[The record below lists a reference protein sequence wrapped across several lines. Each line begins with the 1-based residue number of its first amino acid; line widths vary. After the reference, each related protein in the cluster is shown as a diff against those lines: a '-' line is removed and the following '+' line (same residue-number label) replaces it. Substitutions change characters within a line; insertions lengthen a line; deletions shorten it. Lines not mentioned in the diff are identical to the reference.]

1 MFQSASNHQRYF
13 AAYLNAK
20 SKVLNFTFFFR
31 NPIKDQRPPPCP
43 QMPTVKMQNPPC
55 PFHTFNPLCGDVE
68 PFRLSPLLK
77 KTLQHMLKRYIVR
90 QLCRYFLHIANFLF
104 FARKMPTI
112 RNIWFCHHVD
122 CLVLL
127 LRSFI
132 LRKNW
137 ITLLFVTKSNIWI
150 TDLLP
155 IRYSLFVCIYIDNI
169 DYWFDYFHYQY
180 QKNSNHKTTSP
191 TNEAP

>member
-1 MFQSASNHQRYF
+1 MAATILSLCHWSLCSKVRLITKDILLPFWIPNQRY
-13 AAYLNAK
+13 LI
-20 SKVLNFTFFFR
+20 LLIFFR

-127 LRSFI
+127 LRSFFFF
-132 LRKNW
+132 K
-137 ITLLFVTKSNIWI
+137 
-150 TDLLP
+150 
-155 IRYSLFVCIYIDNI
+155 
-169 DYWFDYFHYQY
+169 
-180 QKNSNHKTTSP
+180 KTES
-191 TNEAP
+191 ACFS